1 MRRTKQLLVF
11 SGLIVLALLYLGT
24 ASADPRRDDE
34 KKDKA
39 EKGTES
45 DSDEEY
51 RREAEKLADS
61 IEIEVFKGDI
71 WCKAKR
77 IEKPLL
83 FYGDPTRNN
92 DRGSVWGWGEKGRP
106 VALV

>member
-1 MRRTKQLLVF
+1 MRQTNQLLV
-11 SGLIVLALLYLGT
+11 IVGPMIVAMLYAG
-24 ASADPRRDDE
+24 AISAAPPKEEE

-51 RREAEKLADS
+51 RREAEKLANG
-61 IEIEVFKGDI
+61 IEIEIFKDDM

-77 IEKPLL
+77 IEKP
-83 FYGDPTRNN
+83 
-92 DRGSVWGWGEKGRP
+92 
-106 VALV
+106 